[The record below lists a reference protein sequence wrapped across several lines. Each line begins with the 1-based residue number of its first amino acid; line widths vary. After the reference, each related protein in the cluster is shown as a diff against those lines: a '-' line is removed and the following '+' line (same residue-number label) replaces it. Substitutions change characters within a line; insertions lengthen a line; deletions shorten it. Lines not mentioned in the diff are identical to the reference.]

1 METQLFLNVLFGIIS
16 FLGGWLMKMLMSQI
30 SELKNKQE
38 KLMIKHIDDMEDVL
52 EKHTNLAL
60 SMPEKYV
67 SKDLLDKFQIC
78 TSIPGKVPLDPNK
91 INILWQKN
99 SWDQPNF
106 QWFFRDK
113 TKHNDYDWYVFNS
126 HWNYEKFRYFFK
138 YLKTNVLLLRMVL
151 VIFLKEKY
159 IKREIQ

>member
-67 SKDLLDKFQIC
+67 SKDDFQSFVERI
-78 TSIPGKVPLDPNK
+78 DH
-91 INILWQKN
+91 
-99 SWDQPNF
+99 
-106 QWFFRDK
+106 R
-113 TKHNDYDWYVFNS
+113 FNRLE
-126 HWNYEKFRYFFK
+126 EKLAA
-138 YLKTNVLLLRMVL
+138 LK
-151 VIFLKEKY
+151 K
-159 IKREIQ
+159 

>member
-60 SMPEKYV
+60 WMPEKYV
-67 SKDLLDKFQIC
+67 SKDDFQSFVERIDHRFNRLEEKLDA
-78 TSIPGKVPLDPNK
+78 
-91 INILWQKN
+91 
-99 SWDQPNF
+99 
-106 QWFFRDK
+106 
-113 TKHNDYDWYVFNS
+113 
-126 HWNYEKFRYFFK
+126 
-138 YLKTNVLLLRMVL
+138 LK
-151 VIFLKEKY
+151 K
-159 IKREIQ
+159 